1 MFQRDCL
8 IKYLHIKMT
17 VWRGEVGM
25 GFRAITPTHHR
36 TITASQPHTYIATP
50 RHYRFRGGAGE
61 VRGGGWE

>member
-17 VWRGEVGM
+17 VWRGEVVM
-25 GFRAITPTHHR
+25 GFRAFTPTHHR

-50 RHYRFRGGAGE
+50 RH
-61 VRGGGWE
+61 